1 MCVCVIKSCLNLI
14 LLSLIW
20 FCLFNCCL
28 MPCLRIFYST
38 IPRHQY
44 FQWNAAKFWL
54 VLCAYIQP
62 TSKERSLSQTGTPQL
77 WQLRDMSFLQSHPK
91 VLTFFFYTF
100 YDKQEYIYIHVY
112 FNINWIWVIMDI
124 ISIIFIFYP
133 SKSYFR
139 QWKLWNKYCLVNSV
153 KFSFEYHCILNG
165 RVI

>member
-1 MCVCVIKSCLNLI
+1 MCVCLIKSCLNLI

-38 IPRHQY
+38 IQRHSVKCCTIL
-44 FQWNAAKFWL
+44 ACA
-54 VLCAYIQP
+54 LCIQP

-91 VLTFFFYTF
+91 VLTFFTF

-112 FNINWIWVIMDI
+112 FDINWIWVIMDI

-139 QWKLWNKYCLVNSV
+139 QWKYCLVNSV